1 MSISAAYDSWS
12 EIYDTNE
19 NKTRDLDRK
28 ATVKILTKYSF
39 NKVLELGCGTG
50 KNTVFLLQ
58 KAKHVTGLDFSEKM
72 LEKAKSKIKNR
83 RVNFQY
89 ADLNKKWPV
98 PDYFFDLTTCN
109 LTLEHIENLN
119 FIFEQAYE
127 KLKAGGIFFVCEL
140 HPYKQYL
147 GSKARFE
154 KSGNTIVLQ
163 TFTHHISDY
172 LKAALFAGFKLLEL
186 NEWFDDEQTDYPRL
200 ISFVFKKILK

>member
-12 EIYDTNE
+12 DIYDTNE

-28 ATVKILTKYSF
+28 ATIDILTKYSF
-39 NKVLELGCGTG
+39 NEVLELGCGTG

-58 KAKHVTGLDFSEKM
+58 KAEHVTGLDFSEKM
-72 LEKAKSKIKNR
+72 LEKAKNKIKDR
-83 RVNFQY
+83 RVNFQQ

-98 PDYFFDLTTCN
+98 ANNFFDLISCN

-127 KLKAGGIFFVCEL
+127 KLKTGGIFFISEL

-163 TFTHHISDY
+163 TFTHHTSDY
-172 LKAALFAGFKLLEL
+172 LKTAKGSGFKLLEL
-186 NEWFDDEQTDYPRL
+186 NEWFDDDQPAYPRL
-200 ISFVFKKILK
+200 ISFVFKKY